1 MKVGNWLRQIPGQQ
15 PHRCRRA
22 LMLCR
27 NLDGRA
33 CPATICA
40 LCRFDSRALY
50 ATYAFMSCC
59 GLLPPDIS
67 SAWIYAQ
74 MVKRFMHVVYSEST
88 ARGEEK
94 EKCEQIK

>member
-1 MKVGNWLRQIPGQQ
+1 MGNWLRQIPDQH

-50 ATYAFMSCC
+50 ATYAFMSCYR
-59 GLLPPDIS
+59 LLPPSIS
-67 SAWIYAQ
+67 SARVWIYAQ
-74 MVKRFMHVVYSEST
+74 MVKMFMHVVYSGST

-94 EKCEQIK
+94 YVNR